1 MKKNLHPDTY
11 RLVVFEDL
19 NNGVKILTRS
29 TVASEDSIKWEDGH
43 EYPLVKV
50 HVSSASHPYF
60 TGEEKILDVEGRV
73 DRFKAR
79 KAAALKVKEQRMA
92 AAKKQTK
99 RKLAKSA
106 KTSSS
111 VKI

>member
-1 MKKNLHPDTY
+1 MKKNLHPDNY

-29 TVASEDSIKWEDGH
+29 TVDSEDTVKWEDGL

-106 KTSSS
+106 KTSDS

>member
-1 MKKNLHPDTY
+1 MKKNLHPDNY

-19 NNGVKILTRS
+19 NNGVKILTKS
-29 TVASEDSIKWEDGH
+29 TVASEETVKWEDGR

-79 KAAALKVKEQRMA
+79 KAAALKVKDQRMA

-99 RKLAKSA
+99 RKLTKSA